1 MKFLDRVE
9 ERARLKRF
17 LDGSTGAFACLY
29 GRRRCGKTRL
39 LRECTQ
45 GRPSVIYYLADRSE
59 RSAQLARFVKEASA
73 VCPPLAA
80 AATTAWGPVLDL
92 WAAVSPRGAV
102 LVLDE
107 FPYLVEKDPSLPSV
121 LQRVVDLL
129 PPTGRKIVISGS
141 SQRMMQGLV
150 LKASEPLY
158 GRAKEIMP
166 IRPLGYEWLSEAFPK
181 MSASDRLKAWG
192 VWGGVPRYW
201 ELQEGEPD
209 VWSAVRRHVT
219 SPLGVLR
226 NEPQFLLQDD
236 VGDVAQ
242 ASAVLSFI
250 GTGARRVSEIA
261 ARMNRPATDLSRPL
275 QRLLDLGLIGR
286 EAPFGAEERGK
297 KAFYRIAD
305 PFLDF
310 WYAFV
315 WPNWSRADFLE
326 TSVERKSFDKAF
338 RSHLGVVWERLVRDD
353 LSRSWRK
360 VSRWW
365 GAGTNRMPMEL
376 DIVAES
382 SDGETLLVGEAKL
395 ALTKTELA
403 HERAEL
409 KVKAE
414 LLPFAKNY
422 RKVVT
427 KLFVQSAHIE

>member
-1 MKFLDRVE
+1 MKFLDRTE
-9 ERARLKRF
+9 ECARLRRL
-17 LDGSTGAFACLY
+17 LDGSEGALACLY

-39 LRECTQ
+39 LRECTR
-45 GRPSVIYYLADRSE
+45 GRPSVIYFLADRSE
-59 RSAQLARFVKEASA
+59 RSSQLARFVKEASA

-80 AATTAWGPVLDL
+80 AATTAWGAVLDL
-92 WAAVSPRGAV
+92 WVAVSPQGAI

-121 LQRVVDLL
+121 LQRIADAL

-166 IRPLGYEWLSEAFPK
+166 IRPLGYKWLEKAFPK
-181 MSASDRLKAWG
+181 MSASARLQAWG

-201 ELQEGEPD
+201 ELQEGESS

-219 SPLGVLR
+219 SPLGVLY

-242 ASAVLSFI
+242 ASTVLSFI
-250 GTGARRVSEIA
+250 GTGSHRMSEIA

-286 EAPFGAEERGK
+286 EVPFGAAENGK
-297 KAFYRIAD
+297 KALYQIAD
-305 PFLDF
+305 PFLGF

-315 WPNWSRADFLE
+315 WPNWSRPDFLE
-326 TSVERKSFDKAF
+326 TSTERKAFDRIF
-338 RSHLGVVWERLVRDD
+338 RSHLGIVWERLVRED
-353 LSRSWRK
+353 LSRTWRK

-365 GAGTNRMPMEL
+365 GTGTNRLPMEL
-376 DIVAES
+376 DVVAES
-382 SDGETLLVGEAKL
+382 PDGETLLVGEAKL
-395 ALTKTELA
+395 ALTRTEFA
-403 HERAEL
+403 HESAEL
-409 KVKAE
+409 KVKAA
-414 LLPFAKNY
+414 LLPFAGNY
-422 RKVVT
+422 KKVET
-427 KLFVQSAHIE
+427 KLFVHDH